1 MRKKTIHPMLPE
13 QRSAAEKQTV
23 PDDIQENCKGQC
35 GYTPWCRDC
44 MMQKQKILEERL
56 NREGRSDDN
65 KE

>member
-1 MRKKTIHPMLPE
+1 MVPDQKSTE
-13 QRSAAEKQTV
+13 QKPSV
-23 PDDIQENCKGQC
+23 PDDLWENCKGQC

-44 MMQKQKILEERL
+44 LLQKGKLVEERL

>member
-1 MRKKTIHPMLPE
+1 M
-13 QRSAAEKQTV
+13 V
-23 PDDIQENCKGQC
+23 PDQKLEQEPPVPEESWENCKGQC

-44 MMQKQKILEERL
+44 LLQKEKLVEERL